1 MSSLNGQLSGH
12 GPIEAYADAHAGAD
26 AHGHGHAAFEA
37 HGTIGSYMIG
47 FALSV
52 LLTVIPFW
60 LVMFRPIESAAVTG
74 AIITGFAVVQIV
86 VHMVY
91 FLHMNS
97 KSEGG
102 WNMLAFIFTLI
113 LVVIAISG
121 SMWVMHHLNHNM
133 MPAMMH
139 GAHDMP

>member
-1 MSSLNGQLSGH
+1 MSDSVQHSLGQH
-12 GPIEAYADAHAGAD
+12 GG
-26 AHGHGHAAFEA
+26 HGHGAHVS
-37 HGTIGSYMIG
+37 HGTVGSYMIG

-60 LVMFRPIESAAVTG
+60 LVMARPLESTALTG
-74 AIITGFAVVQIV
+74 ALITGFAVIQIV
-86 VHMVY
+86 VHMVF

-133 MPAMMH
+133 MPGMMH
-139 GAHDMP
+139 GMHEMP